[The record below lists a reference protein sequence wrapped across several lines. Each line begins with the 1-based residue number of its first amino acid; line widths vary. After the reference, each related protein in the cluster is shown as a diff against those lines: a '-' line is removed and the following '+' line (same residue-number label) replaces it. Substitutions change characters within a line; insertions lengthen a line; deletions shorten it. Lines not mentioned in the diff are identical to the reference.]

1 MKYRNPKSRFNLS
14 IGKKDHVLEVG
25 GGHNP
30 HPRSNVVVDK
40 FVDCNYHRKSDVKVL
55 KNQKF
60 IAADGENL
68 RSISALQPQML
79 ERDKD
84 PSEPGESARN
94 PRKYR
99 KISPT

>member
-55 KNQKF
+55 KNQ
-60 IAADGENL
+60 N
-68 RSISALQPQML
+68 
-79 ERDKD
+79 
-84 PSEPGESARN
+84 
-94 PRKYR
+94 
-99 KISPT
+99 